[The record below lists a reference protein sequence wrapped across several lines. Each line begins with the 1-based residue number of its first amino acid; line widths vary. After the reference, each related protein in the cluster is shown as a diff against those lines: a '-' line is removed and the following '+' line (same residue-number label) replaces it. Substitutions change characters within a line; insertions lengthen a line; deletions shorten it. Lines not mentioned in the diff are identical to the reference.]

1 MNFNLTEE
9 QKMVR
14 QMARDFADKEIEP
27 IAQKIDEESK
37 IPAGMA
43 KKLGSVG
50 LMAPTVPAK
59 YGGAGMKFI
68 DYILIVEQLG
78 YSSIAVETLMG
89 IHSCMAELIDI
100 LGNEEQK
107 HKYLPKCCT
116 GEALSSIMFTEP
128 ETGSDPKMITTNAVQ
143 KGDKFIVNGTK
154 RFITLAQYDGPGV
167 LFAKDDSGRVSTF
180 ILEKNG
186 PGYTTEKPWKLMGVH
201 GGLTVDVLMDN
212 VEIPAA
218 NRLGK
223 KGDGYRDLLLAISL
237 SKTRLSSRNVGAAQ
251 AALDETIRYA
261 KERKKQGEAISKMP
275 SIQWLIAEMVI
286 RLEAARLMCYKTACM
301 RDEGKDI
308 VKESA
313 MTKLFVAQATD
324 EIASMGIQV
333 HGAYG
338 YCQDYKIERLFRDI
352 RLLRILEGTDEIQRA
367 ITAGYTLL

>member
-154 RFITLAQYDGPGV
+154 RFITLAQFDGPGV

>member
-1 MNFNLTEE
+1 MDFNLTEE
-9 QKMVR
+9 QKMVK

-37 IPAGMA
+37 IPADMA

-107 HKYLPKCCT
+107 KKYLPKCCT

-186 PGYTTEKPWKLMGVH
+186 PGYSTEKPWKLMGVH

-223 KGDGYRDLLLAISL
+223 KGYGYRDLRLAISL
-237 SKTRLSSRNVGAAQ
+237 SKTRLSARNVGAAQ

-286 RLEAARLMCYKTACM
+286 RVEAARLMCYKTACM

-367 ITAGYTLL
+367 ITAGYTLI